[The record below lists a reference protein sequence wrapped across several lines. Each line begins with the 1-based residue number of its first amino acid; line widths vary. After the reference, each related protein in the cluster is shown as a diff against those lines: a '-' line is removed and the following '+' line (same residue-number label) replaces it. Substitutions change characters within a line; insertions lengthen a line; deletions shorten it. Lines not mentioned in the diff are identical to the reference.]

1 MFNAHNNPSI
11 RSFIELSLNNR
22 SCYTLCI
29 PSVLTGISRVPLIW
43 TGIRSGALWIYVS
56 GYFGIGMALGTGNCP
71 KCGISD
77 WKLPRHIRTRGVT
90 SAATADLNIITC
102 NKCRFT
108 EFYELT
114 EEELAPINKKAG
126 MIFIFAAV
134 VPTLIGI
141 GVSIWLIW
149 GWM

>member
-1 MFNAHNNPSI
+1 MVNIAAI
-11 RSFIELSLNNR
+11 RLFDSQPFLNSKR
-22 SCYTLCI
+22 KGTLCI
-29 PSVLTGISRVPLIW
+29 YQAGYYGIDM
-43 TGIRSGALWIYVS
+43 TQ
-56 GYFGIGMALGTGNCP
+56 GTDNCP
-71 KCGISD
+71 KCGSSD
-77 WKLPRHIRTRGVT
+77 WKLPRHVRTRGVT

-102 NKCRFT
+102 NKCGFT

-149 GWM
+149 G

>member
-1 MFNAHNNPSI
+1 MPPFEWVPMRPPVIQRGA
-11 RSFIELSLNNR
+11 
-22 SCYTLCI
+22 LCI
-29 PSVLTGISRVPLIW
+29 YQAGYCGIDM
-43 TGIRSGALWIYVS
+43 T
-56 GYFGIGMALGTGNCP
+56 LGTGNCP

-77 WKLPRHIRTRGVT
+77 WKLPRHVRTRGVT

-102 NKCRFT
+102 NKSGFT
-108 EFYELT
+108 ELYELT

-149 GWM
+149 G